1 MIRFKVQSDK
11 RSILVLSKALLLYI
25 LLQELHEGGLGL
37 VKSLDHQ
44 TPGLVHLKET
54 KGLVS
59 SRLVHLYFFNLSL
72 ALGSAVPIARVKWT
86 CLFQTSVRS
95 SVMADV
101 PGLYLVVKYS

>member
-44 TPGLVHLKET
+44 ALGLVHLKET
-54 KGLVS
+54 EGLVS
-59 SRLVHLYFFNLSL
+59 SCLVHLSFFN
-72 ALGSAVPIARVKWT
+72 
-86 CLFQTSVRS
+86 
-95 SVMADV
+95 
-101 PGLYLVVKYS
+101 

>member
-1 MIRFKVQSDK
+1 M
-11 RSILVLSKALLLYI
+11 LLKALLLYI

-59 SRLVHLYFFNLSL
+59 SRPPIFFQVKSRPRIGGTHCQGKMEVSTRRYLRHAAFGTKMYL
-72 ALGSAVPIARVKWT
+72 GLAALGT
-86 CLFQTSVRS
+86 
-95 SVMADV
+95 
-101 PGLYLVVKYS
+101 

>member
-44 TPGLVHLKET
+44 TLGLVHLKET

-59 SRLVHLYFFNLSL
+59 SRPPIFFQLKSRPRIGGTHCQGKMEVS
-72 ALGSAVPIARVKWT
+72 ALRK
-86 CLFQTSVRS
+86 VRS
-95 SVMADV
+95 N
-101 PGLYLVVKYS
+101 YN

>member
-44 TPGLVHLKET
+44 TLGLVHLKET

-72 ALGSAVPIARVKWT
+72 ALGSAVPIAGVKWT
-86 CLFQTSVRS
+86 CLLRTTMYKPRISRLS
-95 SVMADV
+95 GSINR
-101 PGLYLVVKYS
+101 

>member
-59 SRLVHLYFFNLSL
+59 SRLAIPLDEGPRQRIYRGRSGLWPHL
-72 ALGSAVPIARVKWT
+72 APRT
-86 CLFQTSVRS
+86 
-95 SVMADV
+95 
-101 PGLYLVVKYS
+101 

>member
-1 MIRFKVQSDK
+1 M
-11 RSILVLSKALLLYI
+11 LSKALLLYI

-44 TPGLVHLKET
+44 TLGLVHLKET

-86 CLFQTSVRS
+86 CLGQTDIRTC
-95 SVMADV
+95 
-101 PGLYLVVKYS
+101 

>member
-44 TPGLVHLKET
+44 ALGLVHLKET

-86 CLFQTSVRS
+86 CLEQRTDEEEGMRY
-95 SVMADV
+95 D
-101 PGLYLVVKYS
+101 L

>member
-1 MIRFKVQSDK
+1 M
-11 RSILVLSKALLLYI
+11 LLKALLLYI

-44 TPGLVHLKET
+44 TLGLVHLKET

-72 ALGSAVPIARVKWT
+72 ALGSAVPIARVKWK
-86 CLFQTSVRS
+86 CLNLRGTNYQMDHIWCAS
-95 SVMADV
+95 SRLRKSA
-101 PGLYLVVKYS
+101 GL